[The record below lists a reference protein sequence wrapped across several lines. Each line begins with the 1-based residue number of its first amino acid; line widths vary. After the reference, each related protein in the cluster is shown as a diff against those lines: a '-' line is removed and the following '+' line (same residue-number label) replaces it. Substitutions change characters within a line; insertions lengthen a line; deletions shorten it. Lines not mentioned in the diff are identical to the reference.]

1 MKVRF
6 NWNAP
11 IHVSKSGAVFPK
23 WSHDGKE
30 LLYFAADGQLMVV
43 RVAGEAAL
51 EIGAPSALFKA
62 PLLNGPNSAVG
73 FRAQYDVARDGRFLL
88 NVPVGDT
95 PQPPIKVVLN
105 WTAEIKK

>member
-1 MKVRF
+1 
-6 NWNAP
+6 
-11 IHVSKSGAVFPK
+11 
-23 WSHDGKE
+23 
-30 LLYFAADGQLMVV
+30 MVV

-51 EIGAPSALFKA
+51 EIGPSSALFKV
-62 PLLNGPNSAVG
+62 PLLNGPAAAIG

-95 PQPPIKVVLN
+95 PSPITVVLN